1 MQIQAKSVLNNRV
14 SGEIY
19 RLNNEAAMIEQ
30 LELLRLRQRARQ
42 GITTAKRLRKYC
54 PPGPYSPVEQE
65 ALAALLD
72 VERAADRLAKAQNE
86 LDTPR
91 TSPPRR

>member
-1 MQIQAKSVLNNRV
+1 MEREDLTW
-14 SGEIY
+14 
-19 RLNNEAAMIEQ
+19 
-30 LELLRLRQRARQ
+30 LRERARR

-65 ALAALLD
+65 ALTALLD
-72 VERAADRLAKAQNE
+72 VEKAADRLAKAQSE